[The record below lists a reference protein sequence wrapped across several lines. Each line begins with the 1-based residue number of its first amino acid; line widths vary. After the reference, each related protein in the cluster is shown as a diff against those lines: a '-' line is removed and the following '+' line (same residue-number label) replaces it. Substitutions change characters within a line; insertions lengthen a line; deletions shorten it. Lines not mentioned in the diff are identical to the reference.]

1 MEDICKIG
9 IEAWLRQAIHEAT
22 KNSVEKCFPELDDDK
37 KKLLIFKHE
46 IDMYLML
53 APTIGSSDEK
63 INELEEK

>member
-1 MEDICKIG
+1 MDDILKVG
-9 IEAWLRQAIHEAT
+9 IDAWLRQAIHEAT
-22 KNSVEKCFPELDDDK
+22 KKSVEKCFPELDDDE

-63 INELEEK
+63 TNESE